1 MKCPNCNSELSSN
14 SQFCGNCGNTLEQN
28 TSSIKTKHNNK
39 LKIIVPTI
47 LLVILVGVVGI
58 TTYIKFSNNSNS
70 NHANLISDSTS
81 FFIKNKDS
89 KYAMF
94 NIDGKRLT
102 DFNFSNYTVIVNG
115 ISVVKNSNDQYGVI
129 SENGKMIIEFGK
141 YKYISEEGGL
151 LEVTDQESKKYLLN
165 NKGKEIMSLENKDVI
180 SFLLIDTFIIV
191 EGEEKYSIINYKGN
205 KILNFNKV
213 EDLDNPR
220 SSYDEDNHIASIFYN
235 NKNYIID
242 IISGKVIK
250 TFDDDNHYC
259 IYTNYDKNHILLN
272 SCVGTF
278 EKQDKVY
285 YKLIKDNKVIN
296 LNEDCDS
303 ISYGYQNKHNN
314 LICSKDYKDYI
325 LDNNY
330 KEGFEIS
337 STTAY
342 IDYKNYIQEKESFGG
357 VDFYKDNKLVKNV
370 SCRVLAERGYTN
382 QEIFMLR
389 TYYDKECGTDFGSYE
404 YYDINGEK
412 IVDKTF
418 KDAEEFDGNGLAI
431 VSEDKINYYL
441 IDKKGNKISQ
451 DYSNIMYNYDH
462 YVVTKNDKE
471 GIIGVDG
478 KEIVPCNYEEVRNM
492 NNANVI
498 DNTFTI
504 LKEND
509 SKYIV
514 YNVTDKK
521 ELFTTNKFPGLYM
534 DYIQVSNNDKNEY
547 YSYTTG
553 KKFYEE

>member
-1 MKCPNCNSELSSN
+1 MKCPKCNSELASN
-14 SQFCGNCGNTLEQN
+14 SQFCGNCGNRFVQN
-28 TSSIKTKHNNK
+28 NLKTNNK
-39 LKIIVPTI
+39 KNIGIII
-47 LLVILVGVVGI
+47 AYISIVILIILCTVVI
-58 TTYIKFSNNSNS
+58 VSLLFNNQSSKN
-70 NHANLISDSTS
+70 NNNKIGESTS
-81 FFIKNKDS
+81 FFIKNKDN

-94 NIDGKRLT
+94 NIDGKKLT
-102 DFNFSNYTVIVNG
+102 DFNFSNYSSIDNG

-141 YKYISEEGGL
+141 YKYISHEGGL
-151 LEVTDQESKKYLLN
+151 LEVTDQEYKKNLLN
-165 NKGKEIMSLENKDVI
+165 NKGKEIMPLENKDVI

-191 EGEEKYSIINYKGN
+191 EGEEEYSIINYKGN
-205 KILNFNKV
+205 KILNFNKI
-213 EDLDNPR
+213 EDLDSPD
-220 SSYDEDNHIASIFYN
+220 SSYDEDNNIASIFYN

-242 IISGKVIK
+242 IVNGKVIK
-250 TFDDDNHYC
+250 TFEDDKRYC
-259 IYTNYDKNHILLN
+259 IYTNYNKNHILLH

-278 EKQDKVY
+278 EKQDKIY
-285 YKLIKDNKVIN
+285 YKLIKDNKIIN
-296 LNEDCDS
+296 LNENCDS

-314 LICSKDYKDYI
+314 LICSKNYKDYV

-330 KEGFEIS
+330 NEGFEIN
-337 STTAY
+337 STIAY

-357 VDFYKDNKLVKNV
+357 IDFYKDNKLVKNV
-370 SCRVLAERGYTN
+370 SCRALAGDGYTN
-382 QEIFMLR
+382 QEVFMLR
-389 TYYDKECGTDFGSYE
+389 SYYDKECGTDFGSYE

-418 KDAEEFDGNGLAI
+418 KDAEEFDENGLAI

-441 IDKKGNKISQ
+441 IDKKGNKISG

-462 YVVTKNDKE
+462 YIVTKNDKE

-478 KEIVPCNYEEVRNM
+478 KEIIPCNYEEVRNM
-492 NNANVI
+492 NTANII
-498 DNTFTI
+498 DNKFTI

-514 YNVTDKK
+514 YNVTEKK
-521 ELFTTNKFPGLYM
+521 ELLTTNKFPNLYM
-534 DYIQVSNNDKNEY
+534 NYIEVSNNDKNEY